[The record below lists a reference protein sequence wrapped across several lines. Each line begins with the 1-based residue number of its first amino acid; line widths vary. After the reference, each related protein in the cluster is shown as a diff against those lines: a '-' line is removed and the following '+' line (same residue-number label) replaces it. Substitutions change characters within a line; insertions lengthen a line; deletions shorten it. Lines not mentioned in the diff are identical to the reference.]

1 MKTWVLLVG
10 LGLISVGPMTAISP
24 QFAAR
29 TYGVELSSA
38 DGLGFLRAT
47 AIRDVALGVSLIA
60 LVGIGS
66 SLRALSAAV
75 LSLGVVAAGDA
86 LNVFLHR
93 GSVSAAM
100 GLHLFGLLLLM
111 ALGWWL
117 QRKPQ
122 DRTTSG

>member
-1 MKTWVLLVG
+1 MKTLVLLVG

-24 QFAAR
+24 DFAAQ
-29 TYGVELSSA
+29 TYGVELTSA

-47 AIRDVALGVSLIA
+47 AIRDVALGVTLIA
-60 LVGIGS
+60 LLGIGS
-66 SLRALSAAV
+66 SLRTLSAAV

-111 ALGWWL
+111 TIGWWL

-122 DRTTSG
+122 GLSSNG